1 MKDKAFISLVG
12 AFFILFVAAIGVIV
26 MNNPTSNVLRAKN
39 SVPSPLKSFVI
50 VYPQIGIAG
59 DTNNSKTPT
68 KIKVSVYLRDV
79 NGNVMPD
86 RSVKVTTNPSSATI
100 SPGDTAFTNNIGMA
114 EFSISSTV
122 TGKVA
127 LNVTDVANNMSISNI
142 PTLEFTQ

>member
-1 MKDKAFISLVG
+1 MKDKAFMSLVG

-50 VYPQIGIAG
+50 VFPQVGVAG
-59 DTNNSKTPT
+59 DANSPKTPT

-86 RSVKVTTNPSSATI
+86 RSVKITTNPPSAAI
-100 SPGDTAFTNNIGMA
+100 SPTDTMFTNNIGMA
-114 EFSISSTV
+114 EFSVSSV
-122 TGKVA
+122 AAGQIA
-127 LNVTDVANNMSISNI
+127 LNATDVASNMSISNI
-142 PTLEFTQ
+142 PTLEFTE